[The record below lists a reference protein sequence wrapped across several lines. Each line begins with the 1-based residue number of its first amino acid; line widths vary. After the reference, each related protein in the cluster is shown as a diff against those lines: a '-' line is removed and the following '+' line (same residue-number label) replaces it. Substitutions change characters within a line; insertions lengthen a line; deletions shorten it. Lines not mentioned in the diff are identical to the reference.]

1 MGDHFVPNISP
12 LGRVYINFL
21 VTSSPSKLSWGIR
34 MLLIFSSF
42 IPILKYDSLP
52 ISMEL
57 FCNINGIS
65 TKLSHSL
72 LILPSLIGQFF
83 SPGHHQYPQFTRDV
97 NFLYSYHSFCCN
109 ECCYSCITCIQDSTS
124 YHMYWL
130 AIFSNPLLYFPSP
143 PAFALSMPLRLPPPP
158 SPLVGAEWNTLKNR
172 YY

>member
-1 MGDHFVPNISP
+1 
-12 LGRVYINFL
+12 
-21 VTSSPSKLSWGIR
+21 

-124 YHMYWL
+124 YHICIDWPYFPTHYCTFHL
-130 AIFSNPLLYFPSP
+130 HLHLLYPCLCVYHLPHLHLWGQSEI
-143 PAFALSMPLRLPPPP
+143 LSKIDIIKSILIQI
-158 SPLVGAEWNTLKNR
+158 TLFSYERKLNLNVQASNSE
-172 YY
+172 